1 MADIS
6 ALAVKTS
13 RYLLLYTRNILT
25 NLYRRLLILA
35 KQAGIFWQ
43 QRRLGRQYRRFGQEI
58 YSKYTA
64 GDVNPLLQ
72 EEVKD
77 LLAAIQAQVDQID
90 RRRQGIQA
98 IREQIKATSYRLEA
112 EPAAPTE
119 PGPETTPPP
128 ES

>member
-35 KQAGIFWQ
+35 KQASIFWQ

-77 LLAAIQAQVDQID
+77 LLAAIQAQVDKID
-90 RRRQGIQA
+90 GRRQGIQA

-112 EPAAPTE
+112 EPAAPAE